1 MAYCIAGKVNSAGRL
16 YLVIESVRPDTKHAR
31 YSNAPAHV
39 DGAGGS
45 PYRVDANALLN
56 RPTAALR
63 LKSLRGIAVV
73 CLGADAGARHSV
85 KTGENAALLNRR

>member
-1 MAYCIAGKVNSAGRL
+1 LR
-16 YLVIESVRPDTKHAR
+16 
-31 YSNAPAHV
+31 
-39 DGAGGS
+39 
-45 PYRVDANALLN
+45 N

-73 CLGADAGARHSV
+73 CLGADAGARHGV